1 MDYKHVQSK
10 DYFFNYIFM
19 IYVLHTIIWA
29 QKNSAH
35 FYHPAFQEK
44 KTSICTYQKE
54 QVWKSNFD
62 NFISI
67 KKVVFSI
74 ILFFLFD
81 CAPKKCGYARAVD
94 R

>member
-1 MDYKHVQSK
+1 MTKLMDYKHVQSK

-44 KTSICTYQKE
+44 KLQYVPIKR
-54 QVWKSNFD
+54 NRFD
-62 NFISI
+62 NQI
-67 KKVVFSI
+67 SI
-74 ILFFLFD
+74 ILYL
-81 CAPKKCGYARAVD
+81 
-94 R
+94 